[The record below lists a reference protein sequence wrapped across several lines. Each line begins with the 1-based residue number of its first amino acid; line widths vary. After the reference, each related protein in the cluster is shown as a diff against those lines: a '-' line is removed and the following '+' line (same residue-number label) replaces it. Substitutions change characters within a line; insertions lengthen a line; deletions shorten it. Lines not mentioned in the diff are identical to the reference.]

1 MIKAVFFDV
10 YNTLG
15 RFHPPREEI
24 QIAAAREYGLE
35 LTPRGIAEG
44 YAKADAFMTR
54 QNAREHI
61 QRLTPEARLDF
72 FAEYERLV
80 LEGAGA
86 DVPVGQAKE
95 IWQKVRA
102 VPSIL
107 KAYDDVEPVLAGL
120 KGRGLTVGLIS
131 NIFQD
136 LDVIADN
143 MGIAPY
149 VDCKIR
155 SKDVGAAKPHAPIF
169 EAALRA
175 AKVMPAEAVHVG
187 DQYEGDVV
195 GARNAGMGAVLL
207 DREWLHAKH
216 DDVTRIRGLAEL
228 PAVLDAWG

>member
-1 MIKAVFFDV
+1 MLKAVFFDV
-10 YNTLG
+10 YNTLA

-24 QIAAAREYGLE
+24 QIAVAKEHGLD

-44 YAKADAFMTR
+44 YARADAFMTQ
-54 QNAREHI
+54 QNARGHI
-61 QRLTPEARLDF
+61 QRMTPEARLDF
-72 FAEYERLV
+72 FAEYERLI
-80 LEGAGA
+80 LEAAGA
-86 DVPVGQAKE
+86 DVTVGQAKE

-107 KAYDDVEPVLAGL
+107 TAYDDVEPVLAGL

-143 MGIAPY
+143 MGIGPY

-155 SKDVGAAKPHAPIF
+155 SKDVGVSKPHAPIF

-175 AKVMPAEAVHVG
+175 ADVAAAEAVHVG
-187 DQYEGDVV
+187 DQYHGDVV
-195 GARNAGMGAVLL
+195 GARNVGMGAVLL

-216 DDVTRIRGLAEL
+216 DDVPRIRGLDEL
-228 PAVLDAWG
+228 PSLLDAWN